1 MEANRLTEAPGGG
14 GTGGLVVESP
24 SGTHFRGLFSGGRVA
39 RGVCVCAHLMHVYTL
54 QCVLLLYASK
64 LIQAMVPYLDKIHSS
79 DGPRWTKQTTLLHLQ
94 NEGVYIYT

>member
-39 RGVCVCAHLMHVYTL
+39 GCVCVCTFDA
-54 QCVLLLYASK
+54 
-64 LIQAMVPYLDKIHSS
+64 
-79 DGPRWTKQTTLLHLQ
+79 R
-94 NEGVYIYT
+94 VYIHYTMYVTSLRL